1 MRAAC
6 EIYANPD
13 PNPNPNQGKKRI
25 MRAAYEIHAGP
36 MNFKYYMHHEVDE
49 KQKCVTFHLD
59 YDRCAAPEPQAA
71 PEPDPDLKPN
81 PELPARLA

>member
-1 MRAAC
+1 MGSQRGVRVMRAT
-6 EIYANPD
+6 
-13 PNPNPNQGKKRI
+13 
-25 MRAAYEIHAGP
+25 YEIHAGP

-59 YDRCAAPEPQAA
+59 YDRCAAPEPQAV

>member
-1 MRAAC
+1 MRDGRSQRGVRVMRAT
-6 EIYANPD
+6 
-13 PNPNPNQGKKRI
+13 
-25 MRAAYEIHAGP
+25 YEIHAGP

-81 PELPARLA
+81 PELLARLA

>member
-1 MRAAC
+1 
-6 EIYANPD
+6 
-13 PNPNPNQGKKRI
+13 
-25 MRAAYEIHAGP
+25 

-59 YDRCAAPEPQAA
+59 YDRCAAPEPQAV